1 MNESLKKILTRAAK
15 IHIKNYLKTYKKNFY
30 SDWWLLND
38 VLINYKYEKH
48 LNKLNTGVKFDLI
61 EEIIENLK
69 INYSNLQQIKK
80 NEQDYNKKYY
90 QEKIKKG
97 NEMTGK
103 EKALKTAAIK
113 RERSFALVS
122 VAYEKLI
129 KLGKKPTAKNIEI
142 MIDNKVKRSQISLYL
157 QQIKKQN

>member
-30 SDWWLLND
+30 SEWWLLKD

-48 LNKLNTGVKFDLI
+48 FDKLNSLIKFDLI
-61 EEIIENLK
+61 DEIIENLK
-69 INYSNLQQIKK
+69 SNFSNIQQIKK
-80 NEQDYNKKYY
+80 YEKDYNKNYY
-90 QEKIKKG
+90 NEKIRKG
-97 NEMTGK
+97 DEMTNK

-122 VAYEKLI
+122 AAYEKLI
-129 KLGKKPTAKNIEI
+129 KLGKKPTANNIEI
-142 MIDNKVKRSQISLYL
+142 LIDSKVKKSQITIYL
-157 QQIKKQN
+157 KEIKKQN